1 MVYDSDTFKA
11 LHPLTEAG
19 EISYRK
25 ILEQRADEI
34 LFKSQHPFKWAISK
48 IREMLALK
56 EVEE

>member
-11 LHPLTEAG
+11 LHMLTEAG

-34 LFKSQHPFKWAISK
+34 LFKNRHPFKWAISK
-48 IREMLALK
+48 IREMITSK